1 MVGKIVVK
9 EVTEHED
16 GSATLDLDLDSE
28 SLRLLVEEG
37 ITSLLKKAID
47 NEDGYALIKEDAEQL
62 EFNFDEGKN
71 RDE

>member
-1 MVGKIVVK
+1 MVGKIIVK
-9 EVTEHED
+9 EITEHED

-47 NEDGYALIKEDAEQL
+47 NEDGYGIVKEDAEQL

-71 RDE
+71 QDE

>member
-28 SLRLLVEEG
+28 SLRLLVEQG
-37 ITSLLKKAID
+37 ITSLLWKAI
-47 NEDGYALIKEDAEQL
+47 NAEEGYDLVKKDAEQL
-62 EFNFDEGKN
+62 EFDFDEGKN